1 MSDKKKQLSKILREH
16 YQVPEDIERLANLA
30 TSDLLWG
37 PVGLDDDWERENYK
51 GFQHAC
57 KRIQEYTEALPRHLY
72 IDLNCEYVT
81 TREPE
86 GEEIDGEWC
95 EPWYEDWYHVQ
106 GNEVIELIFNK
117 YLVGYI

>member
-1 MSDKKKQLSKILREH
+1 MSDRKKQLSTILRNH

-30 TSDLLWG
+30 TSDLLRG
-37 PVGLDDDWERENYK
+37 PVALGDDWEHENYK
-51 GFQHAC
+51 GFQDAC
-57 KRIQEYTEALPRHLY
+57 KRIQQFSHDLPY
-72 IDLNCEYVT
+72 SVYVDLGCEYVT

-95 EPWYEDWYHVQ
+95 EPCYEDWYHVQ
-106 GNEVIELIFNK
+106 GSEVIELIFNE